1 MQKQTYQWR
10 LYGDTNDIVVKY
22 CSHCGSKVVFTDS
35 GKRRRNANGKNLYE
49 YAIYK
54 CERDHTWN
62 RVLKTYKASTET
74 KAVPQEKAI
83 VIGCGNEDIELLHHF
98 TAGIA
103 EIEIVLEE
111 VTGEWRLDKLLG
123 AKIPDVSRSAI
134 RKMIETGLIR
144 VDGKVVKQ
152 SLQLRKSQVIT
163 ILPGY
168 AFG

>member
-1 MQKQTYQWR
+1 M
-10 LYGDTNDIVVKY
+10 
-22 CSHCGSKVVFTDS
+22 
-35 GKRRRNANGKNLYE
+35 
-49 YAIYK
+49 
-54 CERDHTWN
+54 
-62 RVLKTYKASTET
+62 
-74 KAVPQEKAI
+74 
-83 VIGCGNEDIELLHHF
+83 
-98 TAGIA
+98 
-103 EIEIVLEE
+103 
-111 VTGEWRLDKLLG
+111 DKLLG

>member
-10 LYGDTNDIVVKY
+10 LYGDTNDTVVKY

-74 KAVPQEKAI
+74 KAVPQ
-83 VIGCGNEDIELLHHF
+83 
-98 TAGIA
+98 
-103 EIEIVLEE
+103 
-111 VTGEWRLDKLLG
+111 
-123 AKIPDVSRSAI
+123 
-134 RKMIETGLIR
+134 
-144 VDGKVVKQ
+144 
-152 SLQLRKSQVIT
+152 
-163 ILPGY
+163 
-168 AFG
+168 